1 MLSNQV
7 EQCMVEAFRQARKTG
22 HGHVT
27 IEHLLLAILDTPE
40 VCEIL
45 RACRC
50 DPLKLKQQL
59 EEHLVNSTPPRPDEA
74 KGCELPPTF
83 EVQPTLGLQRV
94 LQRAV
99 FHVQSSGNKK
109 EVGVANVLVAI
120 FSEKQSH
127 AAYLLNQQ
135 NITRLDVVNYISHGL
150 TPYSGKGPQAAML
163 TGKDA
168 NDFANHW
175 VTAWNSH
182 DLDEIMSHY
191 STDIVLV
198 SPVAAKILND
208 PSGMV
213 HGKEALR
220 AYFRRGLEAYPN
232 LKFELIDVMWG
243 VSSVV
248 LYYVNQKGTK
258 TGELMEMDTDVKVI
272 RVVANYND

>member
-7 EQCMVEAFRQARKTG
+7 EHCLADAFSQARKTG
-22 HGHVT
+22 HGHLT

-50 DPLKLKQQL
+50 DPAKLKQQL
-59 EEHLVNSTPPRPDEA
+59 EEHLVNSTPPRPDETE
-74 KGCELPPTF
+74 GRELPPTL

-99 FHVQSSGNKK
+99 FHVKSSGNKK
-109 EVGVANVLVAI
+109 EVGVADVLVAV
-120 FSEKQSH
+120 FSEKQSRSV
-127 AAYLLNQQ
+127 YLLNHQ

-150 TPYSGKGPQAAML
+150 TRPSSKDRRAVML
-163 TGKDA
+163 TGKVA
-168 NDFANHW
+168 NEFADHW
-175 VTAWNSH
+175 VKAWNSH
-182 DLDEIMSHY
+182 DLDEIMFHY

-198 SPVAAKILND
+198 SPVAAKLLND

-213 HGKEALR
+213 KGKEALR

-232 LKFELIDVMWG
+232 LKFELIDVLWG

-258 TGELMEMDTDVKVI
+258 TGELMEMDSDVKVT